1 MLDKQSQENG
11 FTIPGGF
18 ILFVSGVP
26 GVGKTTISYE
36 VLKKFNEFRIIE
48 ETDILRDALIGYN
61 KSLLDLNNALSESQ
75 MNIPIIFEHT
85 KLFSLTEAKQQ
96 CTLMKKSIEHIVA
109 RQQRKEISSIINGV
123 HIVPEILKEFFS
135 NPKILFINLF
145 ISDET
150 TLFKRLKGRDP
161 SSYMMDYVS
170 FIYQSNLELYQSTKN
185 CSNLPNSPVYNID
198 ITYLSITQTISRIT
212 ECIKIRCSLDI

>member
-1 MLDKQSQENG
+1 M
-11 FTIPGGF
+11 
-18 ILFVSGVP
+18 SGVP

>member
-198 ITYLSITQTISRIT
+198 ITYLSIKKTISRIT

>member
-1 MLDKQSQENG
+1 
-11 FTIPGGF
+11 
-18 ILFVSGVP
+18 
-26 GVGKTTISYE
+26 
-36 VLKKFNEFRIIE
+36 
-48 ETDILRDALIGYN
+48 
-61 KSLLDLNNALSESQ
+61 